1 MKSGVQLNFFERR
14 ALADRALSRLVE
26 LAREETEKMT
36 SREQR
41 GVYQL
46 EATLVEKASDPLPVV
61 RVWIDPM
68 WLARWH
74 ALSASVLAYTRELW
88 RATLAR
94 WSVTRARWRR

>member
-26 LAREETEKMT
+26 LAREETEKMS

-46 EATLVEKASDPLPVV
+46 EAMSVERESDSLPAV
-61 RVWIDPM
+61 RVWIDPV
-68 WLARWH
+68 WLARWR
-74 ALSASVLAYTRELW
+74 AFSASVLAYSRELW
-88 RATLAR
+88 RAT
-94 WSVTRARWRR
+94 RATWRR